1 MAPFEPAALPELLP
15 VFYRRLFP
23 HGAYGRW
30 LSYGGAVKNYFQL
43 REFSFTLRDD
53 VYLRF
58 QSFGSPQ
65 ELERELQRIN
75 PYKIDIGAVYSHR
88 PNQHNTVHL
97 GAFQP
102 QEKELVFDIDMTDYD
117 DVRTCCSS
125 ADICAKCWTL
135 MTIAVRV
142 IDRALVEDLGVRHR
156 LWVYSGRRGVHCWV
170 CDDAVRK
177 WSPALRAATV
187 EYLSLVKHREPLQSE
202 FPKKRDSAQ
211 RWALLKDRMEWTRAA
226 AGKGVTPC
234 YADWE
239 IMLQYCFPRLDIN
252 VSKGVGH
259 LLKSPFSVHPKT
271 GRISVPLDLQSL
283 DQFDPFAVPTIS
295 SLCHELDTAG
305 DAGEQEDGGETEPKR
320 RVRDYKKT
328 SLAPYVRLLEHF
340 VEEMERARRGE
351 RLRRSAMPGEA
362 TETVPATEQEL
373 PQPQAET
380 GSGTE
385 SDSDESVPELE
396 EQDSTQATTQQAQL
410 AAAAEIDEEPV
421 SKAKQS
427 RSEKKARKA
436 MSKLGLRQ
444 VTGVTRVTIRKSKNI
459 LFVITK
465 PDVYKSPASD
475 TYIVFGEAKIED
487 LSQQAQLA
495 AAEKFKVQGEAVSNI
510 QENTQTPT
518 VQEESEEEEVDETG
532 VEVKDIELVMS
543 QANVSR
549 AKAVRALK
557 NNSNDIVNAIMELT
571 M

>member
-1 MAPFEPAALPELLP
+1 MEPFEPAALPELLP

-125 ADICAKCWTL
+125 AEICAKCWTL

-187 EYLSLVKHREPLQSE
+187 EYLTLVKGGAETVKKVNLCDPIHPFIRRSVGVVEKYFKAYALVGQDILGSPESWDKVLALVPDEHREVLQSE
-202 FPKKRDSAQ
+202 FSKKRDSVQ
-211 RWALLKDRMEWTRAA
+211 RWGLLKGHMEWTRQVA

-271 GRISVPLDLQSL
+271 GRISVPLDLQRL

-295 SLCHELDTAG
+295 SLCHELDAAG
-305 DAGEQEDGGETEPKR
+305 DAGEQEDCGETEPKR

-328 SLAPYVRLLEHF
+328 SLAPYVRMLEQF

-351 RLRRSAMPGEA
+351 RLRRS
-362 TETVPATEQEL
+362 
-373 PQPQAET
+373 
-380 GSGTE
+380 
-385 SDSDESVPELE
+385 
-396 EQDSTQATTQQAQL
+396 
-410 AAAAEIDEEPV
+410 
-421 SKAKQS
+421 
-427 RSEKKARKA
+427 
-436 MSKLGLRQ
+436 
-444 VTGVTRVTIRKSKNI
+444 
-459 LFVITK
+459 
-465 PDVYKSPASD
+465 
-475 TYIVFGEAKIED
+475 D
-487 LSQQAQLA
+487 L
-495 AAEKFKVQGEAVSNI
+495 QG
-510 QENTQTPT
+510 
-518 VQEESEEEEVDETG
+518 DF
-532 VEVKDIELVMS
+532 
-543 QANVSR
+543 
-549 AKAVRALK
+549 
-557 NNSNDIVNAIMELT
+557 
-571 M
+571 